1 MGIRGSDYCQWWKC
15 LSCILVSGVRIT
27 VYKDSFTCLLNCK
40 ISTIDVLI
48 LLFNYTCMSDL
59 STPATQGENRKILHV
74 DADAFYCSVEE
85 REDPSLKGKAFAV
98 GGRAERR
105 GVIATCS
112 YAARAMGVRSAM
124 ASFQAVRLCP
134 ELKIIPPRFEV
145 YKDASKKMHNIF
157 QRYTSLIEPLS
168 LDEAYLDVSGVD
180 LCKGSATLMAR
191 EIMQV
196 VKDEVGITVSVGAA
210 PNKFLAKIA
219 SDWNKP
225 NGLFVIPPAEVE
237 DFVFELPVERIHGV
251 GKVTAEKMHNKG
263 IFTCGQLRQYS
274 PLELCRWFG
283 TFGERL
289 WEMSRGVDD
298 RAVETGRRRKSL
310 SVEHTYDE
318 DLLDEAAI
326 LSRVKPL
333 LDDLSGRFSG
343 ISSEY
348 AVQKRFVKVKFADFT
363 QTTLEE
369 ILDRDDLDPEEHF
382 RTLMVRAWERG
393 GKPVRLLGLGVRLID
408 LRAPEQ
414 FLQLEL
420 FERKRSK
427 L

>member
-1 MGIRGSDYCQWWKC
+1 
-15 LSCILVSGVRIT
+15 
-27 VYKDSFTCLLNCK
+27 
-40 ISTIDVLI
+40 
-48 LLFNYTCMSDL
+48 MSDQL
-59 STPATQGENRKILHV
+59 STSIPGETRKILHV

-85 REDPSLKGKAFAV
+85 CEDSSLKGKAFAV
-98 GGRAERR
+98 GGRPERR

-112 YAARAMGVRSAM
+112 YAAREAGVRSAM
-124 ASFQAVRLCP
+124 ASFQAIRLCP
-134 ELKIIPPRFEV
+134 ELKIIPPRFEL
-145 YKDASKKMHNIF
+145 YKEASKKMHDIF

-168 LDEAYLDVSGVD
+168 LDEAYLDVTGVQ
-180 LCKGSATLMAR
+180 LCKGSATLMAQDIMRAVR
-191 EIMQV
+191 E
-196 VKDEVGITVSVGAA
+196 EVGITVSVGAA

-225 NGLFVIPPAEVE
+225 NGLFVIPPTDIE

-289 WEMSRGVDD
+289 WEMARGVDE
-298 RAVETGRRRKSL
+298 RPVETGRRRKSL
-310 SVEHTYDE
+310 SVEHTYDT
-318 DLLDEAAI
+318 DLLDEADIVAK
-326 LSRVKPL
+326 VKPL
-333 LDDLSGRFSG
+333 LDDLAQRFSG
-343 ISSEY
+343 INSEY
-348 AVQKRFVKVKFADFT
+348 AVQKRFVKVKFSDFN

-369 ILDRDDLDPEEHF
+369 IPDRDDLDAEEHF
-382 RTLMVRAWERG
+382 KTLMVRAWERG
-393 GKPVRLLGLGVRLID
+393 NKPVRLLGLGVRLID
-408 LRAPEQ
+408 LRAPER

-420 FERKRSK
+420 FERKRPG